1 MRILFTGG
9 SSFTGYWFIKELAAA
24 GHDITAI
31 FTGAPEGY
39 EGLRR
44 ERVDRASALCRPVYG
59 CSFGDETFLGLIE
72 SGRSWDLLC
81 HHAARVAN
89 YKSPDFDVAGALAE
103 NTRNLRQTLT
113 LLKARGCRGVLLTGS
128 VFEQGEGAGS
138 EDLRAFSPYG
148 LSKGLT
154 AEVFKYYTREAGLP
168 LGKFVIPNPFGPY
181 EEPRFTTYLI
191 DTWYAG
197 KVAEVSTPDYVR
209 DNIHVSLLAKCY
221 GAFASE
227 LTGLELTGLVEG
239 FSRRGPMGYAESQGA
254 FARRF
259 ASKMR
264 TRLDLPCE
272 LKFAVQT
279 EFPEPAVRTNTDLP
293 DIARLGWGE
302 EDAWQDVAEYYRGRH
317 STTPAARMQPK
328 SP

>member
-1 MRILFTGG
+1 MKILLTGG
-9 SSFTGYWFIKELAAA
+9 SSFTGYWFIRELAAA
-24 GHDITAI
+24 DHDITAT
-31 FTGAPEGY
+31 FTREPAEY
-39 EGLRR
+39 EGIRR
-44 ERVDRASALCRPVYG
+44 ERVERAVALCQPVYG
-59 CSFGDETFLGLIE
+59 CSFGDDRFHGLIE
-72 SGRSWDLLC
+72 SGRGWDLLC
-81 HHAARVAN
+81 HHAARVAD
-89 YKSPDFDVAGALAE
+89 YKSPDFDVAQAVRE
-103 NTRNLRQTLT
+103 NTMGLRRTLS
-113 LLKARGCRGVLLTGS
+113 LLKAKGCRAVVLTGS

-138 EDLRAFSPYG
+138 DDLRAFSPYG

-227 LTGLELTGLVEG
+227 LTGLELTGLIEG
-239 FSRRGPMGYAESQGA
+239 FSRCGPMGYAESQGA

-264 TRLDLPCE
+264 TRLGLPCE

-279 EFPEPAVRTNTDLP
+279 EFPEPAVRTNADLP
-293 DIARLGWGE
+293 DIARLGWNE
-302 EDAWQDVAEYYRGRH
+302 EEAWQELAEYYRQRY
-317 STTPAARMQPK
+317 SVAPVPRVT
-328 SP
+328 